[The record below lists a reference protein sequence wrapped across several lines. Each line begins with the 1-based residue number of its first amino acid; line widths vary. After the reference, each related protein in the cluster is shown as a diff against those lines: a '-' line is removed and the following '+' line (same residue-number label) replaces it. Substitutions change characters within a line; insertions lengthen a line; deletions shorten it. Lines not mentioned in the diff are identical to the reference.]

1 MILLNCGVFRYN
13 IGVFLLKIGGWCD
26 GGVFCAPTI
35 MKRENSL
42 KLRGFWGVFV
52 VFKINRDNLSS

>member
-1 MILLNCGVFRYN
+1 MILLNCGVFGYN

-35 MKRENSL
+35 TKRENSL
-42 KLRGFWGVFV
+42 KLWGFWGCVCSV
-52 VFKINRDNLSS
+52 